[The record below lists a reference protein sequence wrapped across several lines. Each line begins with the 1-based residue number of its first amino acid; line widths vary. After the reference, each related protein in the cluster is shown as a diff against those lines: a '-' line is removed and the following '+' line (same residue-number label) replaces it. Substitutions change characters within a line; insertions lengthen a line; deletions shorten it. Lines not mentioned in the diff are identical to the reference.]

1 MATVQIAQQD
11 ATRITSRGA
20 GAMSAADD
28 ALLSHAARSMR
39 IRGRE
44 SHCETTATFKLRK
57 SSLAVDPSA
66 TAVVSPQSPALS
78 NLRTLSGDWR
88 ASL

>member
-1 MATVQIAQQD
+1 
-11 ATRITSRGA
+11 
-20 GAMSAADD
+20 MSAGDD

-44 SHCETTATFKLRK
+44 SHCETTATLKLCNTG
-57 SSLAVDPSA
+57 AATDPPA
-66 TAVVSPQSPALS
+66 TVADSPQAAALA
-78 NLRTLSGDWR
+78 NLRSLSGDWR